1 MYVYATECVFRRKYR
16 QSSISLH
23 ALSLPNIYIFTA
35 PYKVYSP
42 IGLVNK
48 KKKKKKEADNSPRHM
63 IALVDDVQRIPIKLA
78 NYTVVWTTM
87 GGQWSRLSPSN
98 APRHKKAHGKYI

>member
-1 MYVYATECVFRRKYR
+1 
-16 QSSISLH
+16 
-23 ALSLPNIYIFTA
+23 
-35 PYKVYSP
+35 
-42 IGLVNK
+42 
-48 KKKKKKEADNSPRHM
+48 M